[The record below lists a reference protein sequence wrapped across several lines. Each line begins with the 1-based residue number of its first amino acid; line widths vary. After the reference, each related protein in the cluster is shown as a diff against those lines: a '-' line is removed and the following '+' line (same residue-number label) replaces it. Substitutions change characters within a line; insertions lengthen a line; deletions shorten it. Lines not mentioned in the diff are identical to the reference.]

1 MHSRSKMSGFCGA
14 CIDEGSWVEERN
26 KSEELITLYGIGKDL
41 LDAFEYEGAWQNH
54 GLHADK
60 L

>member
-1 MHSRSKMSGFCGA
+1 MSGFCGA